1 MPEVYLDHNATTPL
15 APEVLEAML
24 PWLREG
30 YANALSGH
38 RKGRESRAAV
48 DQARASLARFF
59 GCALDEV
66 VFTSGGSESNNLA
79 IKGWAWAHPD
89 GPRRHI
95 LVGAAEHASVGD
107 AARFLA
113 PAGWETSTVPCDE
126 TGQVSPEALLAAL
139 RPDTALVSIQSA
151 QNVVGTINRVDELA
165 EVLRGRR
172 IVFHVDAAQT
182 VGKVPTSFPFTG
194 ADLMSVAGHKFY
206 GPKGVGALLVRRGTQ
221 LAPLVH
227 GAGHERGLRSGTENV
242 AGIVGLGAAVELARR
257 VMPEAGERMVA
268 LRDAL
273 HLRLA
278 EALGGVVL
286 NGHPLDRLPNTLNLS
301 FLGVVGRELADRC
314 PELLLATGPACHDR
328 SVHLPPAF
336 EAMGVGRERAS
347 SSLRLALGRG
357 NTWEE
362 IDHAAER
369 LIEAVRALRAEAGG
383 ALPAAARQPSRGP
396 VCPRCQS
403 ELRLELTGLAP
414 AVVCARHPA
423 CRHELFLAAPAS
435 LSAGGP

>member
-38 RKGRESRAAV
+38 KRGRQAREAV
-48 DQARASLARFF
+48 DQARAGVARFF
-59 GCALDEV
+59 GCARDEV
-66 VFTSGGSESNNLA
+66 FFTSGGSESNNLA

-89 GPRRHI
+89 SPRRHI
-95 LVGAAEHASVGD
+95 LIGSAEHASVSD
-107 AARFLA
+107 AARFLTRE
-113 PAGWETSTVPCDE
+113 GWQVDEVPCDAS
-126 TGQVSPEALLAAL
+126 GQVTPEALHAAL

-165 EVLRGRR
+165 EVLRGRG
-172 IVFHVDAAQT
+172 IVFHVDAAQS

-194 ADLMSVAGHKFY
+194 ADLLSVAAHKFY
-206 GPKGVGALLVRRGTQ
+206 GPKGVGALIVRRGLT
-221 LAPLVH
+221 LRPLVH

-242 AGIVGLGAAVELARR
+242 AGIVGLSAALELARR

-273 HLRLA
+273 HVRLA
-278 EALGGVVL
+278 EALPGVVQ
-286 NGHPLDRLPNTLNLS
+286 NGHPLDRLPNTLNVS

-314 PELLLATGPACHDR
+314 PDLLLATGPACHDR
-328 SVHLPPAF
+328 SAELPPAF
-336 EAMGVGRERAS
+336 KAMGVGPERAS

-357 NTWEE
+357 NTWDQ
-362 IDHAAER
+362 IDHAADL
-369 LIEAVRALRAEAGG
+369 LIEAVRGLRAGKEQGWS
-383 ALPAAARQPSRGP
+383 PSQGP
-396 VCPRCQS
+396 VCPRCGS
-403 ELRLELTGLAP
+403 GLRLELTGLAP
-414 AVVCARHPA
+414 AVVCARHPG
-423 CRHELFLAAPAS
+423 CRHELYMAAPAG
-435 LSAGGP
+435 ATA